1 MARVNQIYVEA
12 VIVWSLY
19 GLLIAVNFWY
29 FLARAV
35 RLTQTRFHVLMSL
48 LLFLC
53 FLCYVTE
60 WALIVAERDATL
72 AVLCYN
78 FYYALNSIAHGIFVM
93 KYWVLSRKI
102 LQVTTN
108 SIDHNLHKKEI
119 AIYTLLILIITST
132 VGAHIVLT
140 LKEIRTK
147 EWGNRIFK
155 FFLSAPPIMI
165 VIIFAH
171 ALYSLRK
178 HEGSDY
184 TISKG

>member
-1 MARVNQIYVEA
+1 M
-12 VIVWSLY
+12 
-19 GLLIAVNFWY
+19 
-29 FLARAV
+29 
-35 RLTQTRFHVLMSL
+35 
-48 LLFLC
+48 
-53 FLCYVTE
+53 
-60 WALIVAERDATL
+60 
-72 AVLCYN
+72 
-78 FYYALNSIAHGIFVM
+78 
-93 KYWVLSRKI
+93 
-102 LQVTTN
+102 
-108 SIDHNLHKKEI
+108 
-119 AIYTLLILIITST
+119 ST

-140 LKEIRTK
+140 LKEIKTK